1 MQDFRLL
8 IPACL
13 VWAAAIASPNYL
25 VLALVAA
32 PIALAGTLRRNWIA
46 TLAGVSLVAG
56 AIAGG
61 AHNLVRESDAIVRAL
76 GKQVE
81 VTGVIDSHPKVASG
95 RVSAF
100 ARIESVKTD
109 TLMSSNAR
117 IRLQWAG
124 DRLERGTRFIGHGRL
139 TEGGGQI
146 SARMRVTSIEVLSE
160 PFTASL
166 RALLR
171 ESVADRPWHAQL
183 IPGVVIGDD
192 TGLPEQ
198 TRREMR
204 MLSLSHLTA
213 VSGAHVSLAIA
224 IVLGAIGRRRPMAAG
239 VLAFVSLAGLV
250 ELVGPE
256 ASVLRAGY
264 MGVCMCIAIALRRRT
279 NALPLLNA
287 TVIAVSLLDVDL
299 ARSLGFQLSAVAT
312 FAIITFSYP
321 LQRRLAERL
330 PAIIADVVSIALI
343 AGVATGPL
351 LLPVQER
358 ASLWGILANALVAP
372 VVTPLTI
379 GGMAGTL
386 LLPVAP
392 IPATVILRAC
402 ELCTGWMAWVSRILI
417 GLPGSNL
424 PTGVVLAVNVGLL
437 VTLIATLVLG
447 GVRVLMGA
455 LAVLACASA
464 VSMLL
469 SQRVLSD
476 WEAIQCDV
484 GQGSAFLARGEAGI
498 VLVDVGPESG
508 NISACLTHAGVKRLD
523 LLIISH
529 FDADHVRGLAEVLD
543 TVEVEQVWY
552 SVNRKP
558 EKNSQ
563 WALDLLNR
571 RGIAHEPARY
581 GFRLGTQVEV
591 IGPRTIAGGEGDS
604 NKDSLVVVVTT
615 ASHRILILADAPA
628 ERQQSLRGEVSAI
641 DVVVAGHH
649 GARDQSRE
657 LAEDLKPSVSLFSVG
672 KNSYGHPTREALDIW
687 HAPIQARTDLCGEIV
702 LTATQVVTGCR
713 TDVE

>member
-1 MQDFRLL
+1 M
-8 IPACL
+8 
-13 VWAAAIASPNYL
+13 
-25 VLALVAA
+25 
-32 PIALAGTLRRNWIA
+32 
-46 TLAGVSLVAG
+46 
-56 AIAGG
+56 
-61 AHNLVRESDAIVRAL
+61 
-76 GKQVE
+76 
-81 VTGVIDSHPKVASG
+81 
-95 RVSAF
+95 
-100 ARIESVKTD
+100 
-109 TLMSSNAR
+109 
-117 IRLQWAG
+117 
-124 DRLERGTRFIGHGRL
+124 
-139 TEGGGQI
+139 
-146 SARMRVTSIEVLSE
+146 
-160 PFTASL
+160 
-166 RALLR
+166 
-171 ESVADRPWHAQL
+171 
-183 IPGVVIGDD
+183 
-192 TGLPEQ
+192 
-198 TRREMR
+198 
-204 MLSLSHLTA
+204 
-213 VSGAHVSLAIA
+213 
-224 IVLGAIGRRRPMAAG
+224 
-239 VLAFVSLAGLV
+239 
-250 ELVGPE
+250 
-256 ASVLRAGY
+256 
-264 MGVCMCIAIALRRRT
+264 
-279 NALPLLNA
+279 
-287 TVIAVSLLDVDL
+287 
-299 ARSLGFQLSAVAT
+299 
-312 FAIITFSYP
+312 
-321 LQRRLAERL
+321 
-330 PAIIADVVSIALI
+330 
-343 AGVATGPL
+343 
-351 LLPVQER
+351 
-358 ASLWGILANALVAP
+358 
-372 VVTPLTI
+372 
-379 GGMAGTL
+379 
-386 LLPVAP
+386 
-392 IPATVILRAC
+392 
-402 ELCTGWMAWVSRILI
+402 SRILI

-558 EKNSQ
+558 ERNSQ

-581 GFRLGTQVEV
+581 GDRLGTQVEV

>member
-198 TRREMR
+198 ARREMR

-224 IVLGAIGRRRPMAAG
+224 IVLGVIGRRRPMAAG
-239 VLAFVSLAGLV
+239 VLALVSLAGLV
-250 ELVGPE
+250 ELVGSE

-264 MGVCMCIAIALRRRT
+264 MGVFMCIAIALRRRT

-392 IPATVILRAC
+392 ISATVILRAC

-484 GQGSAFLARGEAGI
+484 GQGSAFLARGEEGI

-558 EKNSQ
+558 ERNSQ

-581 GFRLGTQVEV
+581 GDRLGTQVEV

-672 KNSYGHPTREALDIW
+672 ENSYGHPTREALDVW